1 MSTSTSPDDRGPV
14 SADPGRPP
22 PGPAAEET
30 APETAPS
37 RRPARAVLLIV
48 VALIAGILFWTSA
61 SDHYAPGTS
70 RGIVSANVAQVAPR
84 VSGRVIAVD
93 TEDNAI
99 LEAGAALFRLDP
111 RPFEIAAETA
121 RARLAQVAQGV
132 EASSA
137 QIEAAQAQ
145 VAQARVGVE
154 NARTT
159 AERTASLFDRGIA
172 SEAAQQQAQNAL
184 ETAQAALEAA
194 EATAESARQQLG
206 AVGEDNPQVRA
217 AELALEQAEY
227 DLLSTTVMAPSYG
240 VVTNLHLAVGQYVNA
255 GATGVTFINAD
266 AVWITADLRENQLV
280 NVEAGDPATL
290 VFDAVPGRVFEG
302 RVESLGWGINPG
314 RTEVGGLP
322 VNMPATQ
329 WFEPAR
335 KMPVRIVLEGGMEN
349 WPNQVRLGGKVG
361 VLIHPDEGSHG
372 VTRAAALFQRL
383 GGRLSSFY

>member
-1 MSTSTSPDDRGPV
+1 MTDSPPSQDRSTSPDGLMSQPAAPATRPR
-14 SADPGRPP
+14 GRPV
-22 PGPAAEET
+22 
-30 APETAPS
+30 
-37 RRPARAVLLIV
+37 RVVLLVV

-93 TEDNAI
+93 TEDNAV
-99 LEAGAALFRLDP
+99 LEAGDALFRLDP

-121 RARLAQVAQGV
+121 RARLAQAAQGV

-159 AERTASLFDRGIA
+159 ADRTASLFERGIA

-194 EATAESARQQLG
+194 EASAESARQQLG
-206 AVGEDNPQVRA
+206 AVGEYNPQVRT

-227 DLLSTTVMAPSYG
+227 DLLSTTVTAPSYG

-255 GATGVTFINAD
+255 GTTGVTFINAD

-290 VFDAVPGRVFEG
+290 VFDAAPGRVFEG
-302 RVESLGWGINPG
+302 HVESLGWGINPG

-322 VNMPATQ
+322 VNTPATQ

-335 KMPVRIVLEGGMEN
+335 KMPVRIVLEGGMES
-349 WPNQVRLGGKVG
+349 WPRQVRLGGKVG
-361 VLIHPDEGSHG
+361 VLIHPDEGSHW

-383 GGRLSSFY
+383 GGRLSTFY